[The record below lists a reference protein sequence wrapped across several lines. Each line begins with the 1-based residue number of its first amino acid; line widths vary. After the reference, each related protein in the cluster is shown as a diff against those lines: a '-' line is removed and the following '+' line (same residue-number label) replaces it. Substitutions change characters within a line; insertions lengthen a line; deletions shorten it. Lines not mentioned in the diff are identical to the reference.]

1 MNVSMKKVKV
11 LWKRFKAENAAEDS
25 LKKLHLD
32 EAAIVYAQQ
41 LFRNLDDIWGYNLP
55 PPLKDSQA
63 TAWASDCA
71 VGIDAGGADAVYKRL
86 IEKSQALGLDDERL
100 RCRDLVWGKLSG
112 IKSDRVAHYRI
123 SSNASGFSKF
133 ETYNTTCCMMNPDPW
148 VFSYNFPWHVI
159 GWMKDVRACKT
170 PTYQLVYDNHREDV
184 LDKRF
189 VYKYLWMISCEQV
202 VPVLSLRSFLNLRP
216 FFAEVWAAKN
226 GGDKG
231 AFDKAFGIGGGRW
244 VQGFD
249 DFKSKWHE
257 FTATLLDQ
265 LGVPLDGIA
274 EWRIKIGKF
283 LFALS
288 LTEEGSQDLGTLLE
302 KGNKSVILYGP
313 PGTGKTYT
321 ALEYV
326 FGVLGVDREQAE
338 KCRHEEDGRVYYT
351 SPSDSGEVT
360 IVQFHPNYSYQDF
373 VGGIF
378 PGVDKDDKTKLFYET
393 KAGVFKKICDTAKKP
408 ENAGKKYYLLIDE
421 INRADLSSV
430 FGELMYGLEY
440 RGFAM
445 SVPTF
450 GEFVIPENVYLIG
463 TMNNTDKSL
472 VGFDLALRRRFAFLR
487 VPPNMDVLANFPF
500 VAETNSADSD
510 GADVAS
516 LYAKRAENL
525 NKSLHAAPFS
535 LPSEKEIG
543 HAYFLR
549 IKDFC
554 DYVEVDGKKC
564 YTLTSYALEQLWI
577 YHIRPLLEEYI
588 GLEFDEREDD
598 VKRIMNAF
606 CAEFT

>member
-11 LWKRFKAENAAEDS
+11 LWKRFCAESKEDAAF
-25 LKKLHLD
+25 KKLHFD
-32 EAAIVYAQQ
+32 EAAVAYAKK
-41 LFRNLDDIWGYNLP
+41 LFMNLDDIWRYDLP
-55 PPLKDSQA
+55 PALKDSQA

-71 VGIDAGGADAVYKRL
+71 VGIKAGGSDAVYKRL
-86 IEKSQALGLDDERL
+86 IEKSQALGLDEDRL
-100 RCRDLVWGKLSG
+100 HCRDLVWGKLSG
-112 IKSDRVAHYRI
+112 IKSDRVARYRV
-123 SSNASGFSKF
+123 SSNANGFSKF
-133 ETYNTTCCMMNPDPW
+133 ETFNTTCCMMNPDPW
-148 VFSYNFPWHVI
+148 VFSYNFPWHLI
-159 GWMKDVRACKT
+159 GWMKDVRAGET
-170 PTYQLVYDNHREDV
+170 PTYQLVYDDHCEDV

-216 FFAEVWAAKN
+216 FFSDVWAVEN

-231 AFDKAFGIGGGRW
+231 AFDRAFGIGGDRW
-244 VQGFD
+244 AQGFD
-249 DFKSKWHE
+249 DFKSKWQAL
-257 FTATLLDQ
+257 TVTLLEQ
-265 LGVPLDGIA
+265 LGVPADGIA
-274 EWRIKIGKF
+274 DWRIRIAKF

-288 LTEEGSQDLGTLLE
+288 LTEEGCQDLGTLLE

-326 FGVLGVDREQAE
+326 FGALGIDREQAE
-338 KCRHEEDGRVYYT
+338 MCCHEEDGRVYYA
-351 SPSDSGEVT
+351 SPSDTGEVT

-378 PGVDKDDKTKLFYET
+378 PGVDKSDKTKLFYDT
-393 KAGVFKKICDTAKKP
+393 KEGVFKKICDTAAKP

-440 RGFAM
+440 RGFTM

-450 GEFVIPENVYLIG
+450 GKFVIPENVYLIG

-472 VGFDLALRRRFAFLR
+472 VGFDLALRRRFAFLH
-487 VPPNMDVLANFPF
+487 VPPNMDVLANSPF
-500 VAETNSADSD
+500 VAETTPSESD

-516 LYAKRAENL
+516 LFAKRAEDL

-554 DYVEVDGKKC
+554 DSIEVDGKKC

-588 GLEFDEREDD
+588 GLEFEEHEDD
-598 VKRIMNAF
+598 VKRLMDAF
-606 CAEFT
+606 CAEFS